1 MQCNDKTPIIYHIQN
16 NKIVCI
22 SGVNVQHLQILLQS
36 PLKDLGFAQ
45 TAGEIA
51 EKGFLLSCRILS
63 CEH

>member
-1 MQCNDKTPIIYHIQN
+1 MQCNDKTPISYHIQN